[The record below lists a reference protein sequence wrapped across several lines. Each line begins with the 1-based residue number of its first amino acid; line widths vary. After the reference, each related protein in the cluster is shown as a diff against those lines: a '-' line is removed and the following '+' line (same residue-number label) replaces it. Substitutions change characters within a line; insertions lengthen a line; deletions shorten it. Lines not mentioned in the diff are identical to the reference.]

1 MQKRTFILVTI
12 ILSMTFV
19 QCASSQF
26 SNYITR
32 KTDKI
37 YDGEDQVRFISF
49 NIPNLHYIED
59 YLPFESTNPWRLP
72 NEYEIRDG
80 LRSIK
85 QLGGKVTRIYVLSV
99 KKDGDTPDIIRHVE
113 GPGKFNEEAFK
124 ALDLVMKVANE
135 EGVRVIIPFV
145 DNWHWWG
152 GPKEYAAF
160 RGKEKEAFWTDR
172 EIIEDLKKTIN
183 FLINRKNSYTGVLY
197 KEDKA
202 LFAWETGNE
211 LAAPY
216 EWTKEI
222 AAYIKSLDNNHLL
235 VEGVIAK
242 DITPEAIEDPNLDI
256 LSTHHYGDP
265 KLSIEKITSNQKM
278 IAGKKPYFV
287 GEYGIIPT
295 QKIREITDTIMS
307 QGLTG
312 GMIWSLRPRERSGGF
327 YHHYEYNNVES
338 YRFPGFA
345 SGEWYDEKA
354 VLEIAREKA
363 FQIDGL
369 PQAQMPIPEAPNMLE
384 IKNVGLISWQ
394 GSTGAQ
400 SYSLERKEE
409 YANDW
414 VVIDANADDSKYQYR
429 PLYNDKTAE
438 FGKRYF
444 YRINAKNESGVSG
457 YSNIIGPVEVTEKMI
472 VDEMENF
479 DEVFQ
484 KEGELKLLVSEDIR
498 KAKED
503 RSRLTGNSGSYI
515 IYQIPGNAVKIQV
528 DYFVS
533 KTDSTIS
540 LLKGSSVADLSEFTP
555 GKEVFSFAKND
566 YGFFDAVRLTDD
578 IQSEGTKFLKVELND
593 GVQISR
599 IEITYKK

>member
-1 MQKRTFILVTI
+1 M
-12 ILSMTFV
+12 SMTFV

-26 SNYITR
+26 SNYVTR
-32 KTDKI
+32 KTDKL
-37 YDGEDQVRFISF
+37 YDGEKEVRFISF
-49 NIPNLHYIED
+49 NIPNLHYVED
-59 YLPFESTNPWRLP
+59 YLPFEGTNPWRLP

-80 LRSIK
+80 LKSIK

-99 KKDGDTPDIIRHVE
+99 KRAEDSPDIIRHVE
-113 GPGKFNEEAFK
+113 GPGQFNEEAFK
-124 ALDLVMKVANE
+124 TLDLVMKVANE

-160 RGKEKEAFWTDR
+160 RGKEKEAFWTDK
-172 EIIEDLKKTIN
+172 EVIEDFKKTIN
-183 FLINRKNSYTGVLY
+183 FLVNRKNSYTGVTY

-211 LAAPY
+211 LEAPFS
-216 EWTKEI
+216 WTKEI
-222 AAYIKSLDNNHLL
+222 AAYVKSLDNNHLL
-235 VEGVIAK
+235 VEGIRGKELTQEALE
-242 DITPEAIEDPNLDI
+242 DINLDI

-265 KLSIEKITSNQKM
+265 KFSLEAIDKNQKV
-278 IAGKKPYFV
+278 AKGKKPYFV

-295 QKIREITDTIMS
+295 PKIREITDKIIND
-307 QGLTG
+307 GLAG
-312 GMIWSLRPRERSGGF
+312 GMIWSLRPRVRSGGF

-345 SGEWYDEKA
+345 SGDWYDEKA

-369 PQAQMPIPEAPNMLE
+369 PQEQMPIPETPVMLD

-409 YANDW
+409 YVNDW
-414 VVIDANADDSKYQYR
+414 IVLEANADDSKYQYR
-429 PLYNDKTAE
+429 PLFNDKTAE

-444 YRINAKNESGVSG
+444 YRINAKNESGASG
-457 YSNIIGPVEVTEKMI
+457 YSMTVGPIEVTEKMI

-479 DEVFQ
+479 EEVFQ

-503 RSRLTGNSGSYI
+503 RSRLTGSNGSYV
-515 IYQIPGNAVKIQV
+515 IYQIPGNALKIQV

-533 KTDSTIS
+533 KPDSGIS
-540 LLKGSSVADLSEFTP
+540 LLKGSSMADLEEFTP

-566 YGFFDAVRLTDD
+566 YGFFDAVRLTDN
-578 IQSEGTKFLKVELND
+578 ISNEGTKFLKVKLND